1 MELLYIAVAV
11 IIYLSGRLTTM
22 CVWEGCI
29 IICIYD
35 MLVGLDGAIVAAGT
49 TNG

>member
-11 IIYLSGRLTTM
+11 IIYLSGQLTTM
-22 CVWEGCI
+22 CVWEGC

-49 TNG
+49 DY